1 MRVPIHGRAPAI
13 LPAILLALGLLLLV
27 PAHVGATAGHG
38 PAAAPAAPAAAPSD
52 TPRPTD
58 TPTPTSTATP
68 TSTPSATAT
77 PTSTPSPTPSPTPKI
92 LPALVLSVNHGI
104 TGTALGVEGDRFRA
118 GDEVRLHWDQR
129 AEVLSAATADGGGHI
144 YLSVR
149 IPDNATSGPNEIRA
163 ENGTQ
168 QTAYALVQ
176 VDRAATNT
184 VDDGLCVDLFNNRVC
199 IPTPGSIMY
208 GLANNVASFW
218 GEAFTAVTAPFTAQ
232 LISSP
237 DITNTNDKKMN
248 GIQKMQTDLSQ
259 ICGALLLFF
268 MTIGVLSAWLS
279 LFGRSGFAELLAPI
293 GRAMLVTGIIAGYQ
307 PLMATAFGL
316 LNKLGAA
323 INSLDVG
330 AKHDTFTA
338 LGSALG
344 TIHDF
349 ASPEAVVKGFVI
361 FVALVVCILAVII
374 RATALG
380 FLDLL
385 FVIGPL
391 CLVTWLSPQFE
402 FLARWWWKTFF
413 GLALYPIGY
422 ALVLKVISNLLASDS
437 SFFGSGGNDLQALGL
452 VLMIYR
458 VPAMIGSAVGAGSAV
473 FGSAASAVTDA
484 GIAAGISF
492 ATRGAGDKIFKS
504 AAKAPIGK

>member
-1 MRVPIHGRAPAI
+1 MRVPVHRCA
-13 LPAILLALGLLLLV
+13 PAILLALGLLLLV
-27 PAHVGATAGHG
+27 PLHVGTAAGPRPATALD
-38 PAAAPAAPAAAPSD
+38 APAAAP
-52 TPRPTD
+52 TD
-58 TPTPTSTATP
+58 TQTPTATP
-68 TSTPSATAT
+68 TATAT
-77 PTSTPSPTPSPTPKI
+77 PTNTPSPTPSPTPKV

-104 TGTALGVEGDRFRA
+104 TGTALGVEGDHFHP
-118 GDEVRLHWDQR
+118 GDQVRLHWDQR
-129 AEVLSAATADGGGHI
+129 PEVLNASDADGGGHV
-144 YLSVR
+144 YLSVH
-149 IPDNATSGPNEIRA
+149 IPTNATDGPNEIVG
-163 ENGTQ
+163 ENGS

-176 VDRAATNT
+176 VDHATTNT
-184 VDDGLCVDLFNNRVC
+184 VDDGLCVDLFGNQLC
-199 IPTPGSIMY
+199 IPTPSSIMY
-208 GLANNVASFW
+208 GLTNNIAHFW
-218 GEAFTAVTAPFTAQ
+218 GEAFTTVTAPFAAQ
-232 LISSP
+232 LTASP
-237 DITNTNDKKMN
+237 DITNTSDKKLS
-248 GIQKMQTDLSQ
+248 GIRQMQQALSQ
-259 ICGALLLFF
+259 ACGALLLFF
-268 MTIGVLSAWLS
+268 MTIGVLAAWLS

-307 PLMATAFGL
+307 PLMGTAFGL

-323 INSLDVG
+323 INGLDVG
-330 AKHDTFTA
+330 AKTDTFTA
-338 LGSALG
+338 LGQSLG

-349 ASPEAVVKGFVI
+349 YSPEAVIKGAVI
-361 FVALVVCILAVII
+361 FTALLVCILAVII

-385 FVIGPL
+385 YVIGPL

-437 SFFGSGGNDLQALGL
+437 SFFGSGGNDVQALGL

-458 VPAMIGSAVGAGSAV
+458 VPAMVGSAVGAGSAV

-492 ATRGAGDKIFKS
+492 ATRGAGDKMFARPDNGVKS
-504 AAKAPIGK
+504 IRG

>member
-1 MRVPIHGRAPAI
+1 MNASDGQRGVVARARRVCLVWTVGLMGAFLWVLASP
-13 LPAILLALGLLLLV
+13 LPASA
-27 PAHVGATAGHG
+27 ATGA
-38 PAAAPAAPAAAPSD
+38 
-52 TPRPTD
+52 TD
-58 TPTPTSTATP
+58 TPTATSTNTP
-68 TSTPSATAT
+68 TNTPTATATAT
-77 PTSTPSPTPSPTPKI
+77 PTSTASPTPSPTPKV

-104 TGTALGVEGDRFRA
+104 TGTALGVEGDRFRP

-129 AEVLSAATADGGGHI
+129 TEILNAAAPDGGGHI

-149 IPDNATSGPNEIRA
+149 IPTNATDGPNEIVGETGA
-163 ENGTQ
+163 

-176 VDRAATNT
+176 VDHAATNT
-184 VDDGLCVDLFNNRVC
+184 PDDGLCADIFNNRLC
-199 IPTPGSIMY
+199 IPTPSSIMY
-208 GLANNVASFW
+208 GLSNNIAHFW
-218 GEAFTAVTAPFTAQ
+218 GGAFSTVTAPFAAQ
-232 LISSP
+232 LTTSP
-237 DITNTNDKKMN
+237 DITNTNDKKFN
-248 GIQKMQTDLSQ
+248 GIQKMQQDLSQ
-259 ICGALLLFF
+259 VCGALLLFF
-268 MTIGVLSAWLS
+268 LTIGVLAAWLS

-293 GRAMLVTGIIAGYQ
+293 GRAMLVTGLIAGYQ

-316 LNKLGAA
+316 LGKLGAA
-323 INSLDVG
+323 INGLDVG

-338 LGSALG
+338 LGQSLG

-349 ASPEAVVKGFVI
+349 YSPEAVIKGVVI
-361 FVALVVCILAVII
+361 FTALLVCILAVII

-437 SFFGSGGNDLQALGL
+437 AFFGSGGNDLQALGL

-458 VPAMIGSAVGAGSAV
+458 VPAMVGSAVGAGSAV

-492 ATRGAGDKIFKS
+492 ATRGAGDKIFKNT
-504 AAKAPIGK
+504 AKTGGRG